1 MATNHYV
8 NNADFLA
15 ALIKFHSDTA
25 KAKEE
30 GKETRTKDTKLY
42 W

>member
-15 ALIKFHSDTA
+15 ALIKYHEDCA
-25 KAKEE
+25 IAKEADKPE
-30 GKETRTKDTKLY
+30 PKIPNYIG
-42 W
+42 